1 MLLPI
6 VLIAIFIII
15 NGFFA
20 ASEIAVVTS
29 RRTRIKQLVEQE
41 RRNAKI
47 LHSLREE
54 PDRFLATIQIGVT
67 LTGALASAIGGAV
80 AVKALKPAISEI
92 PIAIVAASSEAISIG
107 IAVVIITFFSLIFGE
122 LIPKSIALANPEGI
136 ALHVAPII
144 RRFSIFATL
153 FVNILTAT
161 SNFILKPFGKRA
173 FTKRAYVSEEE
184 VKLLIEEGGE
194 QGVFEP
200 EEKELIH
207 SVFEFTDTFVRE
219 VMIPAPRMVTIGIRM
234 LIDEVKNIIS
244 EEKFSRY
251 PIIGKDINDI
261 RGILYAKDFYN
272 LLSTVGTVDV
282 RKIVKPPLFVPETM
296 KISILLRDMQ
306 KKRIHMAIAIDE
318 YGAVSG
324 LVTLEDL
331 LEEIVGEIRDEY
343 DIESPVIRLSDGT
356 LIIDASISLRDLNE
370 DYGLDIPESPEY
382 ETLGGFI
389 VTDLQRI
396 PQTGD
401 AIETDGKRLRVI
413 QMVGQRIAKVKLE
426 IIDVPL
432 KAEKAAKE
440 EKPEKEGLLQ

>member
-1 MLLPI
+1 MLLDI
-6 VLIAIFIII
+6 VLIGIFILI

-29 RRTRIKQLVEQE
+29 RRTRIKQLVDED

-47 LHSLREE
+47 LNALREE

-67 LTGALASAIGGAV
+67 LAGALASAIGGAA
-80 AVKALKPAISEI
+80 AVKVVKPMISEVPVTFI
-92 PIAIVAASSEAISIG
+92 AASSEAISIG
-107 IAVVIITFFSLIFGE
+107 IVVAVITFFSLIFGE
-122 LIPKSIALANPEGI
+122 LIPKSVALSNPEGI
-136 ALHVAPII
+136 ALYIAPMIK
-144 RRFSIFATL
+144 RFSSFANLLVT
-153 FVNILTAT
+153 ILTAT
-161 SNFILKPFGKRA
+161 SNFILKPFGKTA

-219 VMIPAPRMVTIGIRM
+219 VMIPAPRMVTINIKTPV
-234 LIDEVKNIIS
+234 DEVKTIIS

-251 PIIGKDINDI
+251 PVIGRDVNDV
-261 RGILYAKDFYN
+261 RGILYAKDFFN
-272 LLSTVGTVDV
+272 LLSTVGIADI
-282 RKIVKPPLFVPETM
+282 RKIVKPPIFIPETM
-296 KISILLRDMQ
+296 KISILLREMQ

-324 LVTLEDL
+324 VVTLEDL
-331 LEEIVGEIRDEY
+331 IEEIVGEIRDEY
-343 DIESPVIRLSDGT
+343 DIESPVIRLGDGT
-356 LIIDASISLRDLNE
+356 MIIDASISLRDLNE
-370 DYGLDIPESPEY
+370 DYGLDIPESPDY
-382 ETLGGFI
+382 ETLGGYI
-389 VTDLQRI
+389 VTELQRI

-401 AIETDGKRLRVI
+401 FVQTDGKRLRII

-426 IIDVPL
+426 LLSDSEESPL
-432 KAEKAAKE
+432 
-440 EKPEKEGLLQ
+440 

>member
-1 MLLPI
+1 MLLEI
-6 VLIAIFIII
+6 FLISIFIVIT
-15 NGFFA
+15 GFFA

-29 RRTRIKQLVEQE
+29 RRTRIKQLMDEG

-47 LHSLREE
+47 LHALREQ
-54 PDRFLATIQIGVT
+54 PDRFLATIQIGIT
-67 LTGALASAIGGAV
+67 LSGALASAIGGAA
-80 AVKALKPAISEI
+80 AVKVIKPIMSEVPLQIIS
-92 PIAIVAASSEAISIG
+92 ASSEAISIG
-107 IAVVIITFFSLIFGE
+107 IVVVVITFFSIIFGE

-136 ALHVAPII
+136 ALNVAPMI

-161 SNFILKPFGKRA
+161 SNFILKPFGKQA

-219 VMIPAPRMVTIGIRM
+219 VMIPAPRMVTISIRTSA
-234 LIDEVKNIIS
+234 DEVKKIIS

-251 PIIGKDINDI
+251 PVIGKDVNDI

-272 LLSTVGTVDV
+272 LLSTVGTVDI
-282 RKIVKPPLFVPETM
+282 RKIVKPPIFIPETM
-296 KISILLRDMQ
+296 KISILLREMQ
-306 KKRIHMAIAIDE
+306 KKRIHLATAIDE

-331 LEEIVGEIRDEY
+331 IEEIVGEIRDEY
-343 DIESPVIRLSDGT
+343 DIESPVIQLSDGA

-370 DYGLDIPESPEY
+370 DYDLDIPESPDY

-389 VTDLQRI
+389 LTDLQRI
-396 PQTGD
+396 AQTGD
-401 AIETDGKRLRVI
+401 VVETNGKRLRII
-413 QMVGQRIAKVKLE
+413 QMVGQRIAKVRLE
-426 IIDVPL
+426 LIERDG
-432 KAEKAAKE
+432 KSEQEAA
-440 EKPEKEGLLQ
+440 LQ